1 MPRITAIPISL
12 FITLPHVPFSIKYI
26 LCEKFYA
33 YFCIESFFLIILSK
47 KRIIFHKKVGV
58 FLFRIVKTTKTY
70 DEHYTLLLDDLTRTK
85 NNLDSAYAN
94 FQNVVE
100 PDLIDS
106 YIYEVNAM
114 QLRYKFLLRRVKQF
128 EDSYTKNPLEMSG
141 S

>member
-1 MPRITAIPISL
+1 
-12 FITLPHVPFSIKYI
+12 
-26 LCEKFYA
+26 
-33 YFCIESFFLIILSK
+33 
-47 KRIIFHKKVGV
+47 V

-70 DEHYTLLLDDLTRTK
+70 DEHYTLLLNDLTRTK

-128 EDSYTKNPLEMSG
+128 EDSYTKNPLEVSG

>member
-1 MPRITAIPISL
+1 MANVL
-12 FITLPHVPFSIKYI
+12 QL
-26 LCEKFYA
+26 L
-33 YFCIESFFLIILSK
+33 
-47 KRIIFHKKVGV
+47 KR
-58 FLFRIVKTTKTY
+58 RNAY
-70 DEHYTLLLDDLTRTK
+70 DERYSLLLADLTQTK

-114 QLRYKFLLRRVKQF
+114 QLKYKFLLRRLKQKT
-128 EDSYTKNPLEMSG
+128 EDSYAKNPLEVSD